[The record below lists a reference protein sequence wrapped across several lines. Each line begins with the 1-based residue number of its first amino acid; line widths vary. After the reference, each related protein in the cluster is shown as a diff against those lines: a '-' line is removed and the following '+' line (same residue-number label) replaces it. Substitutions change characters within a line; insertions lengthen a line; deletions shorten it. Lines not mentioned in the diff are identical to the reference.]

1 MNRGQL
7 VIKNVFRNR
16 RRSILTVSSI
26 AVSVVLLMMFSA
38 FTRFLESPPE
48 VGSGRLMLIVSARSS
63 PIQCLPVSYR
73 PRIEKLP
80 GVRAV
85 TQVYFI
91 DALWKNPDSVI
102 PSLSLDPSTLFIF
115 FPGWRLPED
124 QRKQFMNEKAA
135 AIAGRHTAEKYG
147 WKVGERLHVT
157 SPHYSLFGI
166 DLHLVGIYDS
176 PDQESYLVYH
186 WDYLNDVLGSP
197 NTTDMFWVLAG
208 SERDMPVLMKSVDEE
223 FRNMGTPT
231 LTQTVKQMVLN
242 FLSWLGNV
250 RLILLSVSGAVVFAV
265 FLILANTMA
274 MSIRERTVELAVLRA
289 LGYSLRQVLVILTG
303 ESLALAI
310 AGAALGCL
318 LASALCRVVAG
329 YAIGG
334 GLRVELSVGWVGACQ
349 ALGLAAFVGL
359 FSTLLPAYR
368 TWRVGIAEAL
378 RFVG

>member
-38 FTRFLESPPE
+38 FARFLESPPE
-48 VGSGRLMLIVSARSS
+48 VGSGPLMLIVSARSS
-63 PIQCLPVSYR
+63 PIQRLPVNYR

-85 TQVYFI
+85 TPVYFV
-91 DALWKNPDSVI
+91 DALWKDLDSVI

-115 FPGWRLPED
+115 FPGWRLPKD
-124 QRKQFMNEKAA
+124 QREQFMNEKAA

-157 SPHYSLFGI
+157 GRHYSLFGI

-197 NTTDMFWVLAG
+197 NTTDLFWVLAG

-231 LTQTVKQMVLN
+231 LSQTVKQMVLN
-242 FLSWLGNV
+242 FLSWLGNL
-250 RLILLSVSGAVVFAV
+250 RLLLLSVSGAVVFTV
-265 FLILANTMA
+265 LLILANTMA
-274 MSIRERTVELAVLRA
+274 MSVRERTVELAVLRT
-289 LGYSLRQVLVILTG
+289 LGYPLRQVLVILTG

-318 LASALCRVVAG
+318 LAWALCRAVTG

-334 GLRVELSVGWVGACQ
+334 GLRVELSVGWAGASQ
-349 ALGLAAFVGL
+349 TLGVAAFIGL